1 MKLADALKTSLDELR
16 MQMLG
21 LQVLFGFQFQGI
33 FQDHFEAVD
42 AFGRATD
49 AAGLGFTI
57 IALAIML
64 AICCQHRLVEGG
76 EDSPRLFYASKRYA
90 NAALLPLAASIG
102 CNLFVASEVPFGAS
116 AAAIL
121 AFLLFAVAI
130 LGWYVFGIILRWRWQ
145 IDSDEAPMQSAT
157 PLHTKIEQMLTE
169 CRIILPGAQALLGF
183 QFVVML
189 TKAFGELP
197 PSVQHVHLI
206 ALISLALSIVALIA
220 PAAIHRLTFAGKDDS
235 RLHSVGS
242 VLVTIALFPLAIGI
256 TCDLFVALVK
266 LFGMGPGP
274 IAGAVASLCVLL
286 SLWYLLPLMLR
297 RSYRSAGETA

>member
-1 MKLADALKTSLDELR
+1 MRSQRNNSACARPVSSPGDLHRRRFGMQGAIQYSRRFARCDRCGTNRRPPRSWRRAHEHSSEREMKLADALKTSLDELR

-157 PLHTKIEQMLTE
+157 PLHSKIEQMLTE

-206 ALISLALSIVALIA
+206 ALISLALSIVALLA
-220 PAAIHRLTFAGKDDS
+220 PAAIHRLTYAGKDDS
-235 RLHSVGS
+235 R
-242 VLVTIALFPLAIGI
+242 
-256 TCDLFVALVK
+256 
-266 LFGMGPGP
+266 
-274 IAGAVASLCVLL
+274 
-286 SLWYLLPLMLR
+286 
-297 RSYRSAGETA
+297 